1 MPFVF
6 PEKNQLRGV
15 RGICLG
21 DWARY
26 TARMS
31 KGFLLWVGICLA
43 VTLSAAPKPKT
54 FPLQAKR
61 ILFMGDSITHAGH
74 YVAWIEMQLRLS
86 GYDPLPELI
95 NLGLPSETACGLSEP
110 DHPWP
115 RPNAHERLGRALAKT
130 QPDVVVACYGMND
143 GIYYPFSK
151 KRFMAYQDGIG
162 RLIKKVHAANAKLVL
177 MTPPAFDPL
186 PLKKK
191 GKLRP
196 VGAEK
201 YAWFAIYE
209 NYDAEVLRPYSRW
222 IMQQHK
228 RVEMAID
235 LHTPVINY
243 VAARRRTQ
251 PDFTMSPDGVHVN
264 PEGHRVLAR
273 AILGAWGVP
282 PQKSDAE
289 LLQLVTRRQ
298 KLLHDAWLSHVGHKR
313 PGVQPGV
320 PLHKARAQ
328 AAELEQQ
335 INLLLKKR
343 GSASQSQ

>member
-1 MPFVF
+1 
-6 PEKNQLRGV
+6 
-15 RGICLG
+15 
-21 DWARY
+21 
-26 TARMS
+26 
-31 KGFLLWVGICLA
+31 
-43 VTLSAAPKPKT
+43 
-54 FPLQAKR
+54 
-61 ILFMGDSITHAGH
+61 MGDSITHAGH

-86 GYDPLPELI
+86 GCDPLPELI

-151 KRFMAYQDGIG
+151 KRFMAYQDGIS

-243 VAARRRTQ
+243 VAARRRTH

-273 AILGAWGVP
+273 AILGAWGRSATEVRRGAP
-282 PQKSDAE
+282 PVGDSPPKTPA
-289 LLQLVTRRQ
+289 RRMAQ
-298 KLLHDAWLSHVGHKR
+298 PRWPQAPGRPAWR
-313 PGVQPGV
+313 
-320 PLHKARAQ
+320 
-328 AAELEQQ
+328 
-335 INLLLKKR
+335 
-343 GSASQSQ
+343 SASQGACTSGRTGTAD